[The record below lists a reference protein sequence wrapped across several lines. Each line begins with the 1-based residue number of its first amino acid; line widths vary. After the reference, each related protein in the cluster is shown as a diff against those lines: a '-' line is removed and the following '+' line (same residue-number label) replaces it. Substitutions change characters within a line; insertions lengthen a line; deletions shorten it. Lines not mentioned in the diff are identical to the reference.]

1 MPQRTDSFV
10 TDSAFLMLIAIRKR
24 RDEDIDMMRS
34 AANWDADG
42 DVPFRTRTPSPE
54 PRHVPDPYGL
64 FPLAPPPRCEALP
77 NTYLAIPKTRC
88 WTRQMSM
95 KWAAVGAGQMNGEVG
110 VAGPDGFA
118 GVMTDRGPCCCQ
130 TNVHH
135 VYGSLWPGSKID
147 AHAGSTVA
155 APRAAQGGAAMAAL
169 KSALGCIMCPCVSTT

>member
-1 MPQRTDSFV
+1 MLF
-10 TDSAFLMLIAIRKR
+10 FLLPSPSPPPSSPSSLPLSIF
-24 RDEDIDMMRS
+24 DG
-34 AANWDADG
+34 DG

-77 NTYLAIPKTRC
+77 NTYYYLAIPKTR

-110 VAGPDGFA
+110 VVGPDGFA

-155 APRAAQGGAAMAAL
+155 APRAAQGGPAMVAL
-169 KSALGCIMCPCVSTT
+169 KSALGCSMCPCVSTT